1 MVRPTENVSYA
12 PPPDTRL
19 LVLEWLRRARNS
31 QSRHYAMA
39 DRLANSGRYLGLGVI
54 AITSLTGTSAFLS
67 LIATAVSPAL
77 RVIIGLTSISAAVL
91 ATLQTFLRYSE
102 RAELH
107 RRAGAQ
113 YGAVRR
119 RLEALHAKGSL
130 LDYEREVALARDE
143 LDLIAQCSPHL
154 PRRTVGR

>member
-1 MVRPTENVSYA
+1 MVRTTENVPYA
-12 PPPDTRL
+12 PPHDPRL

-31 QSRHYAMA
+31 QLRHYMLA
-39 DRLANSGRYLGLGVI
+39 DQLANSGRSLGLGVI
-54 AITSLTGTSAFLS
+54 AITTLTGTTAFLS

-77 RVIIGLTSISAAVL
+77 RTTIGLTSISAALL

-113 YGAVRR
+113 YG
-119 RLEALHAKGSL
+119 
-130 LDYEREVALARDE
+130 
-143 LDLIAQCSPHL
+143 
-154 PRRTVGR
+154 